1 MKRTIRARAGGAL
14 ALLCSAA
21 LVLAVTA
28 AQARPTNTVGHQAAT
43 AQAVSVCSIVISG
56 TPWEIRAGGTIS
68 GNKYTITAHG
78 MPCSGLARTSVLK
91 FINLSSPGLGKT
103 FQGPSAFTCH
113 SFTSPASGDKLLI
126 SGVCAHQPS
135 NNPFFGWGPKVR

>member
-1 MKRTIRARAGGAL
+1 MKRTICAKAGGAL
-14 ALLCSAA
+14 AFLCSAT

-43 AQAVSVCSIVISG
+43 AQAVSKCSIVISG
-56 TPWEIRAGGTIS
+56 TPWHIRAGGTIS

-78 MPCSGLARTSVLK
+78 MPCSGLARTWVLK
-91 FINLSSPGLGKT
+91 FINRSNPGPGKT
-103 FQGPSAFTCH
+103 FQGPSGFICH
-113 SFTSPASGDKLLI
+113 SFTSPAAGAKLLI